1 MSRKRQ
7 PFNAMVARIV
17 MRIDNTAEEVECMI
31 HHVICLRLVRAEVT
45 AKMTLFFL
53 LRVKMEELYPKDLL
67 ETIGRMFF

>member
-17 MRIDNTAEEVECMI
+17 MRIDNTAEEVERMI

-45 AKMTLFFL
+45 AKMTFSATSSAANRLPADK
-53 LRVKMEELYPKDLL
+53 V
-67 ETIGRMFF
+67 GQ